1 MGSLDGNGNVE
12 TIAQEVIANDVRNQ
26 AELGRPGKAA
36 VVGGQT
42 TTHQNTRKYPLWIY
56 GGGCF
61 LIIAAMLLG
70 SVGLLDHWFGGDYTD
85 ELISGY
91 LHDVGLPVPS
101 EFDVALVN
109 TNSSGPASNI
119 NSSGP
124 QVNTNSSIPVIV
136 TPPPVKLL
144 LTIQSDLANIRFGPS
159 PSFGYY
165 WGAKKGAQFYAIGTN
180 TDRTWY
186 LIKRLDKGGN
196 EGWISAFDG
205 NGNPEVNV
213 SGDPTTLPDASWNVT
228 FVTSP
233 DVPAPSG
240 SVTKGTGNTAVVKWD
255 AVTPI
260 NTQAQANANTD
271 EYIVQVQTIEDG
283 KTVYHTV
290 PTNDT
295 SVKLTPTFPGSFQ
308 IVKARVIVQE
318 ILPSGEA
325 AYSESDLVLSSD
337 AEFEP

>member
-124 QVNTNSSIPVIV
+124 QANTNSSGPASNINSSGPQAKTNSSGPASNINSSGPQANTNSSGPASNINSSGPQVNTNSSIPVIV

-165 WGAKKGAQFYAIGTN
+165 WGAKK
-180 TDRTWY
+180 
-186 LIKRLDKGGN
+186 
-196 EGWISAFDG
+196 
-205 NGNPEVNV
+205 
-213 SGDPTTLPDASWNVT
+213 
-228 FVTSP
+228 
-233 DVPAPSG
+233 
-240 SVTKGTGNTAVVKWD
+240 
-255 AVTPI
+255 
-260 NTQAQANANTD
+260 
-271 EYIVQVQTIEDG
+271 
-283 KTVYHTV
+283 
-290 PTNDT
+290 
-295 SVKLTPTFPGSFQ
+295 
-308 IVKARVIVQE
+308 
-318 ILPSGEA
+318 
-325 AYSESDLVLSSD
+325 
-337 AEFEP
+337 

>member
-124 QVNTNSSIPVIV
+124 QANTNSSGPASNINSSGPQANTNSSGPASNINSSGPQVNTNSSIPVIV

-144 LTIQSDLANIRFGPS
+144 LTIQSDLATIRFGPS

-255 AVTPI
+255 AV
-260 NTQAQANANTD
+260 
-271 EYIVQVQTIEDG
+271 
-283 KTVYHTV
+283 
-290 PTNDT
+290 
-295 SVKLTPTFPGSFQ
+295 
-308 IVKARVIVQE
+308 
-318 ILPSGEA
+318 
-325 AYSESDLVLSSD
+325 
-337 AEFEP
+337 